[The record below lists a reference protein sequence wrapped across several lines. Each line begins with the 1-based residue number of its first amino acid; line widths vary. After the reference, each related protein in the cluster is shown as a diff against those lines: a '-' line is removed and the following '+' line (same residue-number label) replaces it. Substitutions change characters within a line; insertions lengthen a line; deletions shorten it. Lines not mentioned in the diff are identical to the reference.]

1 MYDPIVS
8 VPYDLTRTKSHDLGG
23 HRRPTRGGSL
33 LFSISQPV
41 PDDLCDPRPSVA
53 CRTAWNLSRSEDFTR
68 FFHNWLDGLV
78 TALIWAVMAF
88 LAAMVIRYYLH
99 RLITRITGRIATGTM
114 PGRGRARDEGA
125 STVLMRERRRQRM
138 ETLSSVLRSIASVVI
153 YGVALFTVLG
163 EVGLNLTP
171 ILTGATVVGAAVAFG
186 AQNTIKDLLAGLFM
200 LLEDQYG
207 VGDVVDTG
215 SAKGT
220 VEAVTLRI
228 TRLRDVNGVVWY
240 VRNGEITRL
249 GNESQNWGRALLD
262 VPVAADQDVDEIRRL
277 LQETADGL
285 VADPEWEEMILEEP
299 SVWGVQ
305 ALTNDAVVVRI
316 TIKTAPNQ
324 QHKVTRELR
333 ARVKRAFDEAGV
345 MLGSL
350 A

>member
-1 MYDPIVS
+1 M
-8 VPYDLTRTKSHDLGG
+8 
-23 HRRPTRGGSL
+23 
-33 LFSISQPV
+33 
-41 PDDLCDPRPSVA
+41 A
-53 CRTAWNLSRSEDFTR
+53 CRSAWNLSRSEDFTL

-78 TALIWAVMAF
+78 TALIWAIMAVVMA
-88 LAAMVIRYYLH
+88 MVVQYYLH
-99 RLITRITGRIATGTM
+99 RLITRITNRIALGTV
-114 PGRGRARDEGA
+114 PGRTRTRPQ
-125 STVLMRERRRQRM
+125 STATALVNERRRQRM
-138 ETLSSVLRSIASVVI
+138 ETLGSVLRSIASVVI

-163 EVGLNLTP
+163 EIGLNLAP

-220 VEAVTLRI
+220 VEAVSLRI

-240 VRNGEITRL
+240 VRNGEINRL

-262 VPVAADQDVDEIRRL
+262 VPIAPDQNVDDIRQL
-277 LQETADGL
+277 LQETAEAL
-285 VADPEWEEMILEEP
+285 AADPDWEALILEEP

-305 ALTNDAVVVRI
+305 ALTNDAVVVRV

-333 ARVKRAFDEAGV
+333 ARVKRAFDEGGV
-345 MLGSL
+345 SLGSL